1 MNLGPLREALLAE
14 ARADAARTLAQA
26 DADAAATIAAARA
39 EAEALVVQARADGAA
54 AAEIEGAHVQA
65 QARRAARAA
74 VLAAERELYDEL
86 CRQALAGA
94 AALRGT
100 AVWDK
105 LLLELAA
112 AARSQLGPEAKIS
125 PLAAPEVGS
134 MRNRTPGI
142 GRPSESNL
150 ARRGGLKVRIG
161 AVSVRP

>member
-1 MNLGPLREALLAE
+1 MREALLAE
-14 ARADAARTLAQA
+14 ARAEAARTLAQA

-39 EAEALVVQARADGAA
+39 EAEALVAQARADGAA

-86 CRQALAGA
+86 CRQAFDGA

-100 AVWDK
+100 AVWDG

-112 AARSQLGPEAKIS
+112 AARSQLGPDAKVEVDPAS
-125 PLAAPEVGS
+125 GVRAYLDGTSVDYSLAVVVDRALERLGA
-134 MRNRTPGI
+134 RT
-142 GRPSESNL
+142 EEL
-150 ARRGGLKVRIG
+150 WA
-161 AVSVRP
+161 A